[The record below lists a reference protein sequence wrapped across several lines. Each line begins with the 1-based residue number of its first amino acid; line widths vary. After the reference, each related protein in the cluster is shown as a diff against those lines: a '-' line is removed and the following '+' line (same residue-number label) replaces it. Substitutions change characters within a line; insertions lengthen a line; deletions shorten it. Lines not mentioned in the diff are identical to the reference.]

1 MCGTPFERTRTPL
14 RDWFHVMFLFSTTRN
29 GVAAKEVQRQLG
41 VTYKTAWRMCHEIR
55 KYMGDVDGNG
65 PLGGP
70 GKHVE
75 IDETFFAPPRPLCL
89 AWSSAAGTL

>member
-1 MCGTPFERTRTPL
+1 MVDTPFERTRTPL
-14 RDWFHVMFLFSTTRN
+14 RDWFQVMFLFCATRN
-29 GVAAKEVQRQLG
+29 GVAAKEIERQLG

-55 KYMGDVDGNG
+55 KYMSEVDGDL

-75 IDETFFAPPRPLCL
+75 IDETMKIGFR
-89 AWSSAAGTL
+89 